1 MSEYEHLPELENPEI
16 QSIWVK
22 AGFKNCKK
30 VYFTHQYRE
39 HTNTLG
45 SSMSAQREALD
56 KMLGQWQEAVVH
68 GNPDNPN
75 EVHIAGDMNLDA
87 LVEDG

>member
-1 MSEYEHLPELENPEI
+1 
-16 QSIWVK
+16 
-22 AGFKNCKK
+22 
-30 VYFTHQYRE
+30 
-39 HTNTLG
+39 
-45 SSMSAQREALD
+45 MSAQREALD
-56 KMLGQWQEAVVH
+56 KMLGQWKEAVVH